1 MSVLIERAI
10 AAAGL
15 EDVLV
20 RRRRGDE
27 RSIDVGRLLAADL
40 LVLGAL
46 ADQVRAEEVGREVRV
61 FTSARIA
68 GPGVVLVPATGRTT
82 TGLELLREV
91 AIARLT
97 GPRAAA
103 VRVDFASGGLE
114 IAQIALGFGANELMG
129 PIVSKSGATFED
141 GALVGVGKRSRWELA
156 SVVKRREIEGF
167 VRLAGREPVF
177 VEPEGRE
184 AMGPLALAE
193 DAGS

>member
-27 RSIDVGRLLAADL
+27 RSVDVGRLLAADL

-46 ADQVRAEEVGREVRV
+46 ADQVRTDEVGREVRV

-68 GPGVVLVPATGRTT
+68 GPGVVLVPAAGRTT

-91 AIARLT
+91 AVARLT
-97 GPRAAA
+97 SPRAAA
-103 VRVDFASGGLE
+103 VRVDFARSGLE

-129 PIVSKSGATFED
+129 PIVSKSGAAFED
-141 GALVGVGKRSRWELA
+141 GALVGIGKRSHWELA
-156 SVVKRREIEGF
+156 SVVKRREIDGF

-177 VEPEGRE
+177 VEHEGLE
-184 AMGPLALAE
+184 VTGQLAMAE
-193 DAGS
+193 DAGP